1 VTPSQTNPSY
11 RNAAHMQP
19 TGASSSRILARTLAR
34 GEGFTLPEVL
44 VVMLIIGILA
54 AIAIP
59 AFLSN
64 ATKATDVQA
73 KELARNAET
82 TAEAIALDHGGSY
95 ANVTKTELVA
105 EEPTIAI
112 TASKQHAYLSS
123 ATAGASE
130 YSITATAT
138 NGDELTIA
146 RAADGTV
153 SRTCRSP
160 KLKTSCSGAEN
171 SSW

>member
-1 VTPSQTNPSY
+1 MPSQSNPLH
-11 RNAAHMQP
+11 RTAAP
-19 TGASSSRILARTLAR
+19 TEPRARRSRALARQLGR
-34 GEGFTLPEVL
+34 GEGFTLPEVI
-44 VVMLIIGILA
+44 VVMLIVGILA

-82 TAEAIALDHGGSY
+82 TAETVALDHGGSY
-95 ANVTKTELVA
+95 AYVTKTELVA

-112 TASKQHAYLSS
+112 APSSQHAYLSKAS
-123 ATAGASE
+123 PGASE
-130 YSITATAT
+130 YSLTATAT
-138 NGDELTIA
+138 NGDELTIS

-153 SRTCRSP
+153 SRTCHSP

>member
-1 VTPSQTNPSY
+1 MPSQSNPSH
-11 RNAAHMQP
+11 RAAHMQP
-19 TGASSSRILARTLAR
+19 ARALGLREPAR
-34 GEGFTLPEVL
+34 RRARSEGFTLPEVI
-44 VVMLIIGILA
+44 VVMLLVGILA

-59 AFLSN
+59 AFLST
-64 ATKATDVQA
+64 ATRATDVQA

-95 ANVTKTELVA
+95 ANVTKAELVA

-112 TASKQHAYLSS
+112 VPSKQHAYLST
-123 ATAGASE
+123 ATPGASE
-130 YSITATAT
+130 YSLTATAT
-138 NGDELTIA
+138 NGDELTIS
-146 RAADGTV
+146 RAANGTV
-153 SRTCRSP
+153 SRTCHSP

>member
-1 VTPSQTNPSY
+1 MPSQSNPSHLTV
-11 RNAAHMQP
+11 AATELP
-19 TGASSSRILARTLAR
+19 GAPRERALARRLER
-34 GEGFTLPEVL
+34 NEGFTLPEIL

-73 KELARNAET
+73 KELVRNAET

-95 ANVTKTELVA
+95 ANVTKAELVA
-105 EEPTIAI
+105 EEPTIAT
-112 TASKQHAYLSS
+112 TASTQHAYLSKTTS
-123 ATAGASE
+123 GANE
-130 YSITATAT
+130 YSLTATAS
-138 NGDELTIA
+138 NGDELTIS
-146 RAADGTV
+146 RAANGTV
-153 SRTCRSP
+153 SRTCHSP
-160 KLKTSCSGAEN
+160 KLKSCSGAEN